1 MDDTKFDNMY
11 VINSVHK
18 WEKLRIIYN
27 IVMLIV
33 GIPIAVV
40 IYRTLQGLPPTFHDS
55 LKIVF
60 DVVGI
65 IMASIVFGLFAN
77 LFYCLGPLVDIYYY
91 VFIKKRMSK
100 LFRYGLFIAGLL
112 LSLAVQFNILIS
124 FIMLKGE
131 P

>member
-1 MDDTKFDNMY
+1 MDNPKLDNMY
-11 VINSVHK
+11 IINCVYT
-18 WEKLRIIYN
+18 WEKLRILYN
-27 IVMLIV
+27 IVMLVV
-33 GIPIAVV
+33 GIPLAVI
-40 IYRTLQGLPPTFHDS
+40 IYRTVQGLSPTFHDS

-60 DVVGI
+60 DVGGI
-65 IMASIVFGLFAN
+65 IKASIVFGLFAN

-112 LSLAVQFNILIS
+112 LSLAVQFNILIY

-131 P
+131 T

>member
-1 MDDTKFDNMY
+1 MDNKKLDNMY
-11 VINSVHK
+11 VINSVYK
-18 WEKLRIIYN
+18 WEKLRILYN

-33 GIPIAVV
+33 GIPIAVL

-60 DVVGI
+60 DVGGI
-65 IMASIVFGLFAN
+65 IKASIIFSLFAN

-91 VFIKKRMSK
+91 VFIKKQMSR

-112 LSLAVQFNILIS
+112 LSLAVQFNILIF

>member
-1 MDDTKFDNMY
+1 MDNKKLDNMY
-11 VINSVHK
+11 VINSVYK
-18 WEKLRIIYN
+18 WEKLRILYN
-27 IVMLIV
+27 IVMLVV

-60 DVVGI
+60 DVGGI
-65 IMASIVFGLFAN
+65 IKASIIFGLFAN

-112 LSLAVQFNILIS
+112 LSLAVQFNILIY

-131 P
+131 T